1 MTKKPVAKGTVMAT
15 TYTARNGSVRGGTVE
30 REKALEVAL
39 LQIEKQFGKGA
50 VMRMGEAVAGPIEA
64 IPTGSLALD
73 LALGIGGVPRGRV
86 VEIFG
91 PEASGKTSVSLHIIA
106 EAQRMGGIA
115 AFIDAEHALDVA
127 YARNLGVNTD
137 ELLISQPDTG
147 EQGLE
152 IADMLIR
159 SGAIDVVVIDSVAA
173 LVPRAEIEGEMGDSH
188 VGLQARLMSQALRKL
203 AGTISKSKT
212 TAIFINQLREKVG
225 VLFGSP
231 ETTSGGRALKFYS
244 SIRMDIRRIES
255 LKDGTEVVGNRTR
268 VKVVKNK
275 CVAAGTTVFDP
286 STGLT
291 HRIEDIVDAEAGG
304 SVMAVDKLGQL
315 HARPIM
321 GRMDQGE
328 QEVIGLHLRDGTDLW
343 VTPDHKVLTD
353 RGWRQ
358 AGDLAAGDHVAR
370 PRRTFGFGDAQPIPP
385 DHARLL
391 GYLIGDGY
399 VGGKKPIVFINTEE
413 VLQQDAIGI
422 ASSLGCNAYRGG
434 RQGIETSFSHRPG
447 EKNGVIEL
455 VRWAGIWGHL
465 APTKRIP
472 APFFAPDVSADV
484 IGNLLFGIFESDGWV
499 SREQTGG
506 VRCGFTTTSEQL
518 ARQLHWLLLRWGIG
532 SSVRSY
538 DPTTRRPSLI
548 GGRRVAGKLSCWEVR
563 IRGID
568 NIERFADAT
577 PMWGPRGQVLT
588 AELARPEMRR
598 YRGSQMVYLPPT
610 QREPVLAHLRN
621 RGVTPLLAA
630 QLVGE
635 GAGDPRGGLTQVLGQ
650 SRLRRDRVQRLAD
663 ALEDEFLDTVLN
675 EDLWYARV
683 MALSPPERR
692 RTFDIE
698 VEGLHNFVANDVIV
712 HNCAPPFK
720 QAEFDII
727 YGQGISKEGSL
738 LDVGVDVG
746 LVKKSGAWFTYEGDQ
761 LGQGRENARNFLR
774 DNPELAREI
783 EEKIKAQ
790 LGVGVSSDV
799 SAEPGGSGELG
810 EEE

>member
-1 MTKKPVAKGTVMAT
+1 
-15 TYTARNGSVRGGTVE
+15 VE

-50 VMRMGEAVAGPIEA
+50 VMRMGEASVGPIEA

-86 VEIFG
+86 IEIFG
-91 PEASGKTSVSLHIIA
+91 PEGSGKTSVSLHIIA
-106 EAQRMGGIA
+106 EAQRASGIA

-147 EQGLE
+147 EQALE

-159 SGAIDVVVIDSVAA
+159 SGALDVVVIDSVAA

-212 TAIFINQLREKVG
+212 TAIFVNQLREKVG
-225 VLFGSP
+225 ILFGSP
-231 ETTSGGRALKFYS
+231 ETTPGGRALKFYS
-244 SIRMDIRRIES
+244 SVRLDIRRIES
-255 LKDGTEVVGNRTR
+255 LKDGAEIVGNRTR

-286 STGLT
+286 ATGLT
-291 HRIEDIVDAEAGG
+291 HRIEDIVDAAAGTT
-304 SVMAVDKLGQL
+304 VVAADKLGRL
-315 HARPIM
+315 HVRPIV

-328 QEVIGLHLRDGTDLW
+328 QEVIGLHLRDGTALW

-358 AGDLAAGDHVAR
+358 AGQLIVGDHVAR
-370 PRRTFGFGDAQPIPP
+370 PRRVLGFGDAQPIPP
-385 DHARLL
+385 DHARML

-399 VGGKKPIVFINTEE
+399 VGGKKPIVFTNTEE
-413 VLQQDAIGI
+413 VLQQDAIAI
-422 ASSLGCNAYRGG
+422 ASSLGCNADRGG
-434 RQGIETSFSHRPG
+434 RQGIETSFSGLRG
-447 EKNGVIEL
+447 KRNGLIEL
-455 VRWAGIWGHL
+455 ARWAGIWDHL

-472 APFFAPDVSADV
+472 PPFFAPDVSAEV
-484 IGNLLFGIFESDGWV
+484 VSNLLLGIFESDGWL

-506 VRCGFTTTSEQL
+506 IRCGFTITSEQL
-518 ARQLHWLLLRWGIG
+518 ARQLHWLLLRWGVG
-532 SSVRSY
+532 SSVRPY
-538 DPTTRRPSLI
+538 DPATKRPSSI
-548 GGRRVAGKLSCWEVR
+548 DGRRIVGKRPCWEVR

-568 NIERFADAT
+568 NVARFADAI
-577 PMWGPRGQVLT
+577 PLWGPRGQAL
-588 AELARPEMRR
+588 ASELARPELRGH
-598 YRGSQMVYLPPT
+598 RGSQMVYLPST
-610 QREPVLAHLRN
+610 QTEPVIAHLRN
-621 RGVTPLLAA
+621 RGVTPQLAA

-635 GAGDPRGGLTQVLGQ
+635 GAGDPRGGLRQVLGH

-663 ALEDEFLDTVLN
+663 ALDDEFLAAALS
-675 EDLWYARV
+675 EELWYARV
-683 MALSPPERR
+683 VAVSPPERR

-698 VEGLHNFVANDVIV
+698 VDELHNFVANDVVV
-712 HNCAPPFK
+712 HNCAPPFR
-720 QAEFDII
+720 QAEFDIL

-746 LVKKSGAWFTYEGDQ
+746 LIKKSGAWFTYEGDQ
-761 LGQGRENARNFLR
+761 LGQGRENARSFLR
-774 DNPELAREI
+774 DNPELAHEI
-783 EEKIKAQ
+783 EEKVKAQ
-790 LGVGVSSDV
+790 LGIGIPAAVPADGSDGILD
-799 SAEPGGSGELG
+799 ED
-810 EEE
+810 